1 MTATKT
7 TDRDFNVQVLTDTVR
22 GRFAQKTAFMGSILV
37 AQGAVIVR
45 DNMRES
51 DPSFIGNQ
59 ITIPYFG
66 TIGDFTANAEDVA
79 SVPNVLKLTNEVA
92 NVARSSLSFETTRWA
107 RHSGPDDADPYEEA
121 AEQILT
127 SAIRRMDALAVAE
140 AASTPLVLDK
150 YSSATPVYL
159 DWDYIVDGR
168 AKWGD
173 EQDGIVGMVISSR
186 TESDLRKL
194 KDAQGRPLLLDNMKE
209 AGLTTFCGV
218 PLITS
223 DSMPTT
229 GSTMGAVTSTFSTG
243 TPPVLSLTGAPLA
256 AWDFRVKV
264 ITIGTLGTWQFQFS
278 TDGGS
283 TWSAT
288 FTSAASVVLTDTAS
302 DSLVG
307 KNGQTGLTLGIAA
320 GTAALDHLWSSTANM
335 KTTTLILQKG
345 ALAFWYNRQAL
356 ELLTH
361 PDILKDNTLAAMH
374 MYHATKLYRRRNG
387 GTKPGVVA
395 LKHNVRGYIG

>member
-51 DPSFIGNQ
+51 DPSFIGNEV
-59 ITIPYFG
+59 TIPYFG
-66 TIGDFTANAEDVA
+66 TIGDFSANSEDVA
-79 SVPNVLKLTNEVA
+79 SVPSVLKLTNEKATVS
-92 NVARSSLSFETTRWA
+92 RSSLSFETTRWA
-107 RHSGPDDADPYEEA
+107 RNSGPDDADPYEEA
-121 AEQILT
+121 SEQILT

-140 AASTPLVLDK
+140 AAATPLVLDK
-150 YSSATPVYL
+150 YSATVPVYL

-173 EQDGIVGMVISSR
+173 EQDGIVGMCISSR

-194 KDAQGRPLLLDNMKE
+194 KDSQGRPLLLDNMKE
-209 AGLTTFCGV
+209 GGLTTFCGV

-229 GSTMGAVTSTFSTG
+229 GSTMGAVTSAGTSPPVITLSG
-243 TPPVLSLTGAPLA
+243 TPLG
-256 AWDFRVKV
+256 AWDLRFKC
-264 ITIGTLGTWQFQFS
+264 ILGGALATWTLQFS

-288 FTSAASVVLTDTAS
+288 ILSAASVPLIDTAS

-307 KNGQTGLTLGIAA
+307 KNGLTGVTAAIAA
-320 GTAALDHLWSSTANM
+320 GTANVDNTWSSTANM

-395 LKHNVRGYIG
+395 LKHNVRNYAG